1 MIILDIETS
10 GLNPDKASI
19 VSIGAVD
26 FINPD
31 NIFYGECSIFHG
43 AEVNPQ
49 SLKVIG
55 MKIEEITDKKRQSVD
70 DLLKKFLNWL
80 VDIQNQTIAGQ
91 NVHWDLDFLRHQCDR
106 SGINYRFGH
115 RIIDLHT
122 IAYTKFLELGRE
134 IPLKYNRTD
143 INLDDILAF
152 AGLNR
157 RLGSHNALEDA
168 KLESECISR
177 IIFGKN
183 LLEIYKDLP
192 IPAYLRK

>member
-19 VSIGAVD
+19 VSIGVID
-26 FINPD
+26 FLDPNQT
-31 NIFYGECSIFHG
+31 FYGESRIFHG
-43 AEVNPQ
+43 AEINPQ

-55 MKIEEITDKKRQSVD
+55 MTIEQITDSSRQSVD

-80 VDIQNQTIAGQ
+80 VERPNQTIAGQ
-91 NVHWDLDFLRHQCDR
+91 NVHWDLDFMRKQCTR
-106 SGINYRFGH
+106 SGIDFRFGH

-143 INLDDILAF
+143 INLDDILTF
-152 AGLNR
+152 AGLNQ

-168 KLESECISR
+168 KLEAECFSR
-177 IIFGKN
+177 IIYGKN
-183 LLEIYKDLP
+183 LLLEYNTFP
-192 IPAYLRK
+192 IPEYLKR